1 MDLDLI
7 IRGGNVVDGSGS
19 PIRIADV
26 GIAGDSIDV
35 IGPID
40 EARSKD
46 EIDAKGLVVTPGFVD
61 IHSHSDFTLLV
72 DPRAQSSVYQGVTTE
87 LVGNCGHGCA
97 PITDPDLFTANIYG
111 YDSRLD
117 MTWRTFSQYLE
128 ALDAVQP
135 AINVASLVPNGN
147 LRIAVMG
154 YDESPASPDE
164 IVQMSHLLEEG
175 LEAGAFGY
183 STGLESSWER
193 MASHREIVELSGI
206 TAKYDTMYACHTRN
220 KELEAV
226 EAVEETV
233 QVARDSGVRCQVSH
247 IIPRRGGP
255 PDARERAISAVE
267 VAHDDG
273 LDIAFDAHTRLHGI
287 TNLSMALPSSFLEK
301 STADRQA
308 LLADHN
314 FRRHVRQY
322 PSLISSFALG
332 GWENVYLFRSAA
344 SPESVGKSIADLSAD
359 GADGWDTVLD
369 ILAREVDR
377 IEYPMVLCHSYTEEE
392 LRDTFLHPLCTIG
405 SDATALGV
413 DGPFEGTD
421 FLGAY
426 TWASWFFR
434 RFVRETKQFGL
445 EQAVEK
451 LTARP
456 AERMGLTDR
465 GRLAE
470 GMKADIAI
478 FDPAEFRETGTLD
491 LPSKLAVGMEHVI
504 VNGQPVLR
512 DGKMTGCRS
521 GRVLRHGRR

>member
-1 MDLDLI
+1 MQLDLI
-7 IRGGNVVDGSGS
+7 IRGGTVVDGSGR
-19 PIRIADV
+19 PARITDV
-26 GIAGDSIDV
+26 GIVDDHIET
-35 IGPID
+35 IGHLD
-40 EARSKD
+40 EAVGKD
-46 EIDAKGLVVTPGFVD
+46 EIDAQGLVITPGFVD
-61 IHSHSDFTLLV
+61 IHSHSDFTLLI

-111 YDSRLD
+111 YDPRLD
-117 MTWRTFSQYLE
+117 ITWRTFAGYLE
-128 ALDAVQP
+128 ALDHARP

-147 LRIAVMG
+147 LRIAVTG
-154 YDESPASPDE
+154 FDERPASPDE
-164 IVQMSHLLEEG
+164 INRMAYHLEEG
-175 LEAGAFGY
+175 LQAGAFGY

-193 MASHREIVELSGI
+193 MASHRETVDLCRV
-206 TAKYDTMYACHTRN
+206 TAKYDAMYACHTRN
-220 KELEAV
+220 KEVEAV

-267 VAHDDG
+267 NAYDDG
-273 LDIAFDAHTRLHGI
+273 LDVAFDAHTRLHGI
-287 TNLSMALPSSFLEK
+287 TNLSMALPPSFMDK
-301 STADRQA
+301 GTAERQA
-308 LLADHN
+308 LLSDDT
-314 FRRHVRQY
+314 FRKQVKKY

-332 GWENVYLFRSAA
+332 GWENVYLFRSAITPDA
-344 SPESVGKSIADLSAD
+344 VGKNIAELTAD
-359 GADGWDTVLD
+359 GADGWDTVID
-369 ILAREVDR
+369 ILAREVGQ

-413 DGPFEGTD
+413 DGPLAGTD

-434 RFVRETKQFGL
+434 RFVTQTQQFGL

-451 LTARP
+451 LTSRP

-465 GRLAE
+465 GRLAV

-478 FDPAEFRETGTLD
+478 FDPSEFRETGTLD
-491 LPSKLAVGMEHVI
+491 SPSQLAVGMDHVI

-512 DGKMTGCRS
+512 DGVMTGCRS
-521 GRVLRHGRR
+521 GRVLRYGRN